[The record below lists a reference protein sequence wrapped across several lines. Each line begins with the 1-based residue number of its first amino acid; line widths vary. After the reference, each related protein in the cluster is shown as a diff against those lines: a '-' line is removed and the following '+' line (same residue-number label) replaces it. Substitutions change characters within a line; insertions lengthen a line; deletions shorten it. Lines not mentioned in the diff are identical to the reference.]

1 MKMMHQLL
9 ISTAI
14 FLAGLH
20 AIHSLKICSFNVR
33 TFGKSKAAK
42 EGMLDVLVKII
53 SRCDLLLMME
63 IKDVSNQAFPALM
76 TRLNNHGNRNEYES
90 IISVRL
96 GTGTYKEQYA
106 FIYRHKL
113 LSVKRSYQY
122 PDFPANNADVFAR
135 EPFVVW
141 FSSPSTSVKDFV
153 VIPLHS
159 MPDSSVFEID
169 ALYDVYTEMKQRWR
183 AKYFIIMGD
192 LNADCDYVRRK
203 QWKNIRLRND
213 TNFAWLIGDEEDTT
227 VKESTHCAYDRI
239 VLRGEKLLKAV
250 VPDSVNVFNFK
261 EAYGMTEPQ
270 ALNVSDHYP
279 VEVDLRETHGFFS
292 WLKSHK
298 GPRG

>member
-1 MKMMHQLL
+1 MMYQLL
-9 ISTAI
+9 TSVSLLLSA
-14 FLAGLH
+14 LH
-20 AIHSLKICSFNVR
+20 GIHPLKICSFNVR

-42 EGMLDVLVKII
+42 EGILDVLVKII

-63 IKDVSNQAFPALM
+63 IKDVNNQAFPTLM
-76 TRLNNHGNRNEYES
+76 GRLNNHGNRNEYES
-90 IISVRL
+90 LISGRL
-96 GTGTYKEQYA
+96 GAGSYKEQYA

-122 PDFPANNADVFAR
+122 PDFPSNNEDAFAR
-135 EPFVVW
+135 EPFVAW
-141 FSSPSTSVKDFV
+141 FSSPYTSVKDFV

-159 MPDSSVFEID
+159 VPRSSAREID
-169 ALYDVYTEMKQRWR
+169 ALYDVYTAMRRRWR

-203 QWKNIRLRND
+203 EWKNIRLRND
-213 TNFAWLIGDEEDTT
+213 TNFAWLIGDGEDTT

-250 VPDSVNVFNFK
+250 VPDSVSVFNFK
-261 EAYGMTEPQ
+261 EVYGMTERQ

-279 VEVDLRETHGFFS
+279 VEVNLRQSYGFHAWRRS
-292 WLKSHK
+292 LK
-298 GPRG
+298 GRRG